1 LNSWA
6 ISLFLSLWKNDI
18 FEPVPRPSNHNDWE
32 VFCLSNRKR
41 KHGIFAVSGD
51 VVVMSNKKIER
62 GDCVEVSAALDT
74 IFNQMRIGGNRPRTI
89 ESYEYIFKQ
98 FVDVCQIEYVEDIDL
113 DKLYHYLDVLEV
125 QAATKL
131 IRLKSI
137 KAVLSKFYNNGWL
150 KDRFWSNIQI
160 KIDKEVKKGA
170 KESDIDK
177 LLRLID
183 QTTFIGFRD
192 ACAIKVMYKTGIR
205 IRTLGELRERH
216 IDFESLCLNLDGS
229 TLKNH
234 KFLKLPIDEELAE
247 MLKMLIK
254 LNDGIRAHYGKDNK
268 NVFITQN
275 GLAMNTSKSSNNAI
289 SKQLHKYSQRFG
301 LENINAHAI
310 RRAFAKNLYDKGASV
325 VIISKALGHS
335 DLAVTTQYLDLDVE
349 EVEKNL
355 REYL

>member
-1 LNSWA
+1 MS
-6 ISLFLSLWKNDI
+6 KG
-18 FEPVPRPSNHNDWE
+18 
-32 VFCLSNRKR
+32 R
-41 KHGIFAVSGD
+41 KHGIFAVRGD
-51 VVVMSNKKIER
+51 VVVIPNKKDEEGKDAIT
-62 GDCVEVSAALDT
+62 VSTALD
-74 IFNQMRIGGNRPRTI
+74 IVFQQMRIAGNRPRTI
-89 ESYEYIFKQ
+89 DSYSYIFEQ
-98 FVDVCQIEYVEDIDL
+98 FASVCHIGYVENISL

-125 QAATKL
+125 TPATKL

-137 KAVLSKFYNNGWL
+137 KAVLGKFYNNGWI
-150 KDRFWSNIQI
+150 KDRFWSNIHI

-177 LLRLID
+177 LLELID

-192 ACAIKVMYKTGIR
+192 AAAVKLMYKTGIR
-205 IRTLGELRERH
+205 IRTLGELRKRH

-234 KFLKLPIDEELAE
+234 KFLKLPLDDELAE
-247 MLKMLIK
+247 MLKMLLK
-254 LNDGIRAHYGKDNK
+254 LNNGIRSYYGTDNH

-275 GLAMNTSKSSNNAI
+275 GLPMNMSKSSNCAI
-289 SKQLHKYSQRFG
+289 SKQLNKYAKRFN

-310 RRAFAKNLYDKGASV
+310 RRAYAKNLHDKGAS
-325 VIISKALGHS
+325 IALISKALGHS

-349 EVEKNL
+349 EVAKDL

>member
-1 LNSWA
+1 MS
-6 ISLFLSLWKNDI
+6 KG
-18 FEPVPRPSNHNDWE
+18 
-32 VFCLSNRKR
+32 R

-51 VVVMSNKKIER
+51 MVVMPTKKRDER
-62 GDCVEVSAALDT
+62 KDALTLEAALK
-74 IFNQMRIGGNRPRTI
+74 IVFQQMQIAGNRPRTI
-89 ESYEYIFKQ
+89 DSYSYIFEQ
-98 FVDVCQIEYVEDIDL
+98 FASLCRIEYVEDINL

-125 QAATKL
+125 TPATKL

-137 KAVLSKFYNNGWL
+137 KAVLSKFYNNGWV
-150 KDRFWSNIQI
+150 KDRFWSNIHI

-170 KESDIDK
+170 KESDIDR
-177 LLRLID
+177 LLELID

-192 ACAIKVMYKTGIR
+192 AAAVKLMYKTGIR

-234 KFLKLPIDEELAE
+234 KFLKLPLDEELCE
-247 MLKMLIK
+247 MLKMLLK
-254 LNDGIRAHYGKDNK
+254 LNEGIRSYYGTDNR

-275 GLAMNTSKSSNNAI
+275 GLSMNTSKSSNCAI
-289 SKQLHKYSQRFG
+289 SKQLNKYSKRFG

-310 RRAFAKNLYDKGASV
+310 RRAYAKSLHDKGAS
-325 VIISKALGHS
+325 IALISKALGHS

-349 EVEKNL
+349 EVAKDL
-355 REYL
+355 RDYL

>member
-1 LNSWA
+1 M
-6 ISLFLSLWKNDI
+6 
-18 FEPVPRPSNHNDWE
+18 
-32 VFCLSNRKR
+32 SNRKR
-41 KHGIFAVSGD
+41 KHGIFAVNGD
-51 VVVMSNKKIER
+51 VVALSSNKKEAR
-62 GDCVEVSAALDT
+62 KDCMQISVALDT

-89 ESYEYIFKQ
+89 ESYEYIIKQ
-98 FVDVCQIEYVEDIDL
+98 FVDVCQIDYVEDIDL

-125 QAATKL
+125 KAATKL

-137 KAVLSKFYNNGWL
+137 KAVLSKFYNNGWI

-177 LLRLID
+177 LLQLID

-216 IDFESLCLNLDGS
+216 IDFENFYFNLDGS

-234 KFLKLPIDEELAE
+234 KFLKLPIDEELVE

-254 LNDGIRAHYGKDNK
+254 LNDGIRAHYGTDNK

-275 GLAMNTSKSSNNAI
+275 GLAMSTSKSSNCAI
-289 SKQLHKYSQRFG
+289 SKQLNKYAKRFE

-310 RRAFAKNLYDKGASV
+310 RRAYAKNLHNKGASIA
-325 VIISKALGHS
+325 IISKALGHS

-349 EVEKNL
+349 EVAKDL

>member
-1 LNSWA
+1 MS
-6 ISLFLSLWKNDI
+6 KG
-18 FEPVPRPSNHNDWE
+18 
-32 VFCLSNRKR
+32 R

-51 VVVMSNKKIER
+51 VVVIPTEKNEEQK
-62 GDCVEVSAALDT
+62 DCTLILTALET
-74 IFNQMRIGGNRPRTI
+74 VFTQMRIAGNRPRTI
-89 ESYEYIFKQ
+89 ESYEYIFNQ
-98 FVDVCQIEYVEDIDL
+98 FVEITHIEYVEDINI
-113 DKLYHYLDVLEV
+113 DKLYHYLDVLDV
-125 QAATKL
+125 QPATKL

-137 KAVLSKFYNNGWL
+137 KAVLSKFYNNGWI

-177 LLRLID
+177 LLQLID

-192 ACAIKVMYKTGIR
+192 ACAIKLMYKTGIR
-205 IRTLGELRERH
+205 IRTLGELRESH
-216 IDFESLCLNLDGS
+216 IDFENLCMNLDGS

-234 KFLKLPIDEELAE
+234 KFLKLPIDNEMAG

-254 LNDGIRAHYGKDNK
+254 LNEGIRTYYDTDNL

-275 GLAMNTSKSSNNAI
+275 GLQMNTSKSSNCAI
-289 SKQLHKYSQRFG
+289 SKQLNKYSKRFN

-310 RRAFAKNLYDKGASV
+310 RRAYAKNLHDKGAS
-325 VIISKALGHS
+325 IALISKALGHS

-349 EVEKNL
+349 EVAISL
-355 REYL
+355 RDYL

>member
-1 LNSWA
+1 M
-6 ISLFLSLWKNDI
+6 
-18 FEPVPRPSNHNDWE
+18 
-32 VFCLSNRKR
+32 SNRKR

-51 VVVMSNKKIER
+51 VVALSSNKEER
-62 GDCVEVSAALDT
+62 MDCMPISAALDT

-98 FVDVCQIEYVEDIDL
+98 FIEISQVEYIEDIDL
-113 DKLYHYLDVLEV
+113 DKLYHYLDMLEV
-125 QAATKL
+125 QPATKL

-137 KAVLSKFYNNGWL
+137 KAVLSKFYNNGWI

-160 KIDKEVKKGA
+160 KINKEVKKGT

-216 IDFESLCLNLDGS
+216 IDFENLCLNLDGS

-234 KFLKLPIDEELAE
+234 KFLKLPIDEELVE

-254 LNDGIRAHYGKDNK
+254 LNDGIRAHYGKNNK

-275 GLAMNTSKSSNNAI
+275 GLAMNTSKSSNCAI
-289 SKQLHKYSQRFG
+289 SKQLNKYAKRFG
-301 LENINAHAI
+301 LKNINAHAI
-310 RRAFAKNLYDKGASV
+310 RRAYAKRLHDKGASIA
-325 VIISKALGHS
+325 IISKALGHS
-335 DLAVTTQYLDLDVE
+335 DLAVTTQYLDLDIE
-349 EVEKNL
+349 EVAKDL